1 MLHTKLNAKFAL
13 LAGIVTFTL
22 SSCED
27 LFHTG
32 KAGTPVSFGVVVE
45 ANRNHTKTAYSG
57 YVDENNKERI
67 DWVNDDKI
75 LIHMESTGGTED
87 EKEYLIV
94 NIKEAG
100 YRSEAQ
106 VSPVNGP
113 LVWEDEGTQYK
124 FVGIYPSDCAATYN
138 KNFNNE
144 GRQAIR
150 FTLPN
155 IQDGSM
161 RNAYM
166 AAMTGYYSP
175 GTKATLQF
183 YPTVTTLYV
192 ILVNDTDKPQAVNQ
206 IILENQNQWDQTS
219 VVGSY
224 VVNNSL
230 YPDWEW
236 AWKGV
241 STVRVSVNQTI
252 PANSS
257 RAVPVFI
264 MPKARQASDLKAT
277 IYLSDKKLTNTLA
290 NNTVSTFNPLMK
302 YDISIKLSG
311 EGTPVV
317 DPVTPEIPPIKDLS
331 DAVAQLLAISIKHWV
346 NNQNE
351 INMLLSEFYQDQDDP
366 WNYFNTNIWS
376 KFDEL
381 ISRKDFDQVSIN
393 DLIAVFGSSEA
404 VEKLLEFL
412 WQLTYER
419 GDVTIT
425 AEPKIQT
432 SLTGQELF
440 YLFPNVTSLFL
451 QIDPNKKD
459 PDNPIHIDVE
469 GFPYLNTITIEYA
482 QSVGFKNCPEL
493 TTATIRNKASIYKG
507 YTKENC
513 PKLTVSE

>member
-1 MLHTKLNAKFAL
+1 MKIREVILSGLILIA
-13 LAGIVTFTL
+13 L
-22 SSCED
+22 SSCEE
-27 LFHTG
+27 LFND
-32 KAGTPVSFGVVVE
+32 KVGTPIQFGATVE
-45 ANRNHTKTAYSG
+45 YSGIKTRTAYSG
-57 YVDENNKERI
+57 VVDNNNKERI
-67 DWVNDDKI
+67 DWVNGDKI
-75 LIHMESTGGTED
+75 LIHMESNRGDED
-87 EKEYLIV
+87 EKEYWII

-100 YRSEAQ
+100 YKSEAQ
-106 VSPVNGP
+106 VAAVNDP
-113 LVWEDEGTQYK
+113 LVWKTEGAQYK

-138 KNFNNE
+138 KNYLGWAGE
-144 GRQAIR
+144 AIE

-155 IQDGSM
+155 MQDGSM

-166 AAMTGYYSP
+166 AAITGNYSP

-183 YPTVTTLYV
+183 YPMVTTLYV
-192 ILVNDTDKPQAVNQ
+192 ILVNDTENPQVVNQ
-206 IILENQNQWDQTS
+206 IILENQNQWETPM
-219 VVGSY
+219 VGHY
-224 VVNNSL
+224 IVNKSL
-230 YPDWEW
+230 GPDWEHIW
-236 AWKGV
+236 SGA

-264 MPKARQASDLKAT
+264 IPKARQASALKAS

-366 WNYFNTNIWS
+366 WNYFNDNVWK
-376 KFDEL
+376 KFDAL
-381 ISRKDFDQVSIN
+381 IGRQDFSQVSID
-393 DLIAVFGSSEA
+393 DLIDVFGSEEA

-419 GDVTIT
+419 GDVKIE
-425 AEPKIQT
+425 ASPKIQT
-432 SLTGQELF
+432 SLTGKELF
-440 YLFPNVTSLFL
+440 YLFPNVTSLYL
-451 QIDPNKKD
+451 QIDQNKKD
-459 PDNPIHIDVE
+459 PENPIHIDVE
-469 GFPYLNTITIEYA
+469 GFPYLKDVTIEYA
-482 QSVGFKNCPEL
+482 QSVRFKGCPSL
-493 TTATIRNKASIYKG
+493 TTATIRNKADNYKG
-507 YTKENC
+507 YTKEDC
-513 PKLTVSE
+513 PNLTTVNVW

>member
-1 MLHTKLNAKFAL
+1 MKIREIIL
-13 LAGIVTFTL
+13 LGLILIAL
-22 SSCED
+22 SSCEE
-27 LFHTG
+27 LFSD
-32 KAGTPVSFGVVVE
+32 KVGTPIQFGATVE
-45 ANRNHTKTAYSG
+45 YSGIKTRTAYSG
-57 YVDENNKERI
+57 VVDNNKERI
-67 DWVNDDKI
+67 DWVNGDKI
-75 LIHMESTGGTED
+75 LIHMESNRGDED
-87 EKEYLIV
+87 EKEYWII

-100 YRSEAQ
+100 HRSEAQ
-106 VSPVNGP
+106 VAAVNDP
-113 LVWEDEGTQYK
+113 LVWETEGAQYK

-144 GRQAIR
+144 GKQAIG

-166 AAMTGYYSP
+166 AAMTGLYSP

-192 ILVNDTDKPQAVNQ
+192 ILVNDTDKAQVVNQ
-206 IILENQNQWDQTS
+206 IILENQYQWDQTS
-219 VVGSY
+219 IVGSY
-224 VVNNSL
+224 VVDNSL
-230 YPDWEW
+230 YPAWDW

-290 NNTVSTFNPLMK
+290 NNTVSTFNPLKK

-317 DPVTPEIPPIKDLS
+317 DPVTPDIPPIKDLS

-366 WNYFNTNIWS
+366 WNYFNNTIWS
-376 KFDEL
+376 NFDKL
-381 ISRKDFDQVSIN
+381 IGRQDFNQVSID
-393 DLIAVFGSSEA
+393 DLIDVFGSEEA
-404 VEKLLEFL
+404 VEKLLEYL

-432 SLTGQELF
+432 SLRGEELF
-440 YLFPNVTSLFL
+440 YLFPNVTKLFL
-451 QIDPNKKD
+451 QIDQNKKD

-469 GFPYLNTITIEYA
+469 GFPYLKDVTIEYA
-482 QSVGFKNCPEL
+482 QSVGFKKCPSL
-493 TTATIRNKASIYKG
+493 TTATIRNKASNYKG
-507 YTKENC
+507 YTKEDC
-513 PKLTVSE
+513 PNLTTVNE